1 MLQVLQALF
10 NRDLEKL
17 KTELLLYKSEESIW
31 LTDKDISNSAGNL
44 SLHLVGNL
52 KTFVGVQLGNS
63 DYIRN
68 RDLEFSAKGI
78 ARDELLKMIDETK
91 ELVDGTLANLDEN
104 RLQDDFPIIVFK
116 EKTSIEY
123 MLIHL
128 ATHLA
133 YHLGQ
138 VNYHR
143 RLLDI

>member
-91 ELVDGTLANLDEN
+91 ELVDGTLADLDEN
-104 RLQDDFPIIVFK
+104 RLKEDFPIIVFK

-143 RLLDI
+143 RLLDN